1 MLVWIVLILPETLYG
16 INITEALQD
25 STARK
30 DSLEIQEPL
39 FLVRKSQIDMAI
51 NNKIALDSLR
61 LRFELLKLS
70 SKSSLENARNIGT
83 QIFQICDDDMKTAG
97 IIIANDKKIRKR
109 LNLKLV
115 LQYIKAPLIGAGL
128 FYLGNLSAQ
137 KGWITIKL

>member
-1 MLVWIVLILPETLYG
+1 MKVIAWIVLILPETLYG
-16 INITEALQD
+16 KSITAAD

-39 FLVRKSQIDMAI
+39 FLVRKSQIDLAI

-61 LRFELLKLS
+61 IRFELLKLS
-70 SKSSLENARNIGT
+70 SKVSLEKAKVIGS

-115 LQYIKAPLIGAGL
+115 LQYIKAPLLGAGL
-128 FYLGNLSAQ
+128 FYLGNIAAQ
-137 KGWITIKL
+137 KGLIIKL